1 MLPMVPRAPITA
13 GGRMADARP
22 SARVR
27 TDAKRAFE
35 LQPVRS
41 RASRW
46 AIAIAW
52 TALAGGAG
60 AAASAWAL
68 RGGAPACPVIE
79 PDVLQTQL
87 TTAQLALEQERA
99 ARAALQQSADAA
111 QAQAAKVQAELLFL
125 RSHGAVG
132 GANGN
137 GSGNAG
143 NRANANGGSPAQ

>member
-1 MLPMVPRAPITA
+1 
-13 GGRMADARP
+13 MADARP

-27 TDAKRAFE
+27 TDARRAFE

-46 AIAIAW
+46 AFALVW

-68 RGGAPACPVIE
+68 RGAEPACPVVE

-99 ARAALQQSADAA
+99 ARTALQQSADAA
-111 QAQAAKVQAELLFL
+111 QAQVAKAQAELLFL
-125 RSHGAVG
+125 RSHG
-132 GANGN
+132 GARG
-137 GSGNAG
+137 AG
-143 NRANANGGSPAQ
+143 ANGGSNGSANGSANGTSSSGNASQ